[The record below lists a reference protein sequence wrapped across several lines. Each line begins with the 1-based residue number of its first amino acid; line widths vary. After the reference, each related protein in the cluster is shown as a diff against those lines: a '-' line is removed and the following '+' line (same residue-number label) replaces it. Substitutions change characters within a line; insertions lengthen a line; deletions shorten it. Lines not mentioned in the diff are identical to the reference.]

1 MTIFKLLDLLSLS
14 VTLSHASFAP
24 KPVRRKSA
32 GLILKAIALSCVCA
46 PMSAANAQADGETI
60 GLVVSSKKFGIY
72 ETEFMDEC
80 PAGLAVGNDEYW
92 WRSLTPAKREELTL
106 GGIRETAANVR
117 QDMALHRG
125 PNGEHICHFPEVV
138 KDPPLRTVEGRISYG
153 LDLDGRDGAGE
164 NSCKHNDFVGI
175 NGETG
180 IDNQFYRIF
189 GCIAAWRSF
198 GFISLV
204 SDDDRK
210 SSGLGM
216 ILIEVSGVNDRMN
229 DDDVTV
235 HFYRGI
241 DPHRLDSQGRVLPF
255 STYRIDADAGEA
267 RYNSTAKGKI
277 VDGVLYTEPT
287 DIYLP
292 LYAIVV
298 FQRQQLRGMKLEIAL
313 PDSSGRGEGVIGGYA
328 DKGQLE
334 DYILA
339 LGGLGATGQFSCP
352 AIYDAI
358 DDLADGYPDPETGEC
373 AGVSTAYRVEVAS
386 AFIEKPAA
394 FSVQEAAAAPQP

>member
-1 MTIFKLLDLLSLS
+1 MIMFRLLHQLSLGVIS
-14 VTLSHASFAP
+14 SRPRRSLDSLRGRPSGSLLTAIFFSFAYASF
-24 KPVRRKSA
+24 ST
-32 GLILKAIALSCVCA
+32 
-46 PMSAANAQADGETI
+46 ANAQDSGETI

-106 GGIRETAANVR
+106 GGLRETAANVR
-117 QDMALHRG
+117 QDLALHRG
-125 PNGEHICHFPEVV
+125 PSGEHVCHFPGVV
-138 KDPPLRTVEGRISYG
+138 KDPPLRTVEGKISYG

-164 NSCKHNDFVGI
+164 NSCKHDDFVGV
-175 NGETG
+175 NGEPG
-180 IDNQFYRIF
+180 VDNQFYRIF
-189 GCIAAWRSF
+189 GCVAAWRSF

-216 ILIEVSGVNDRMN
+216 ILLEVTGVDDRLN

-255 STYRIDADAGEA
+255 STYRIDVDGSEP

-277 VDGVLYTEPT
+277 VDGVLHTEPA
-287 DIYLP
+287 DVYLP
-292 LYAIVV
+292 LYAIVM
-298 FQRQQLRGMKLEIAL
+298 FQRQQLKGMKLEIAL
-313 PDSSGRGEGVIGGYA
+313 PGGDGRGEGVIGGYA
-328 DKGQLE
+328 DKSQLE

-352 AIYDAI
+352 AIYDSINA
-358 DDLADGYPDPETGEC
+358 LADGYPDPDTGEC
-373 AGVSTAYRVEVAS
+373 TGISTAYRVEVAS
-386 AFIEKPAA
+386 AFIEKPTAA
-394 FSVQEAAAAPQP
+394 GSQEASASSQP